1 MPQST
6 YRQFGNTSMKL
17 SPIGLGCWQLSNGN
31 GLIGKFWPALD
42 PSTINDIVRIS
53 YEGGINWFD
62 TAEIY
67 GNGQSEQQL
76 ARALRES
83 LPADAHSHIATKWWP
98 ALRTATNIGRTIH
111 DRMNALEGRKIHLYQ
126 IHKPLS
132 FSSVSSEMGEMIK
145 LAEAGMIEHIGVS
158 NFSAKQMV
166 EADRVL
172 RSHGMRLASNQVKF
186 SLLDRDIEN
195 NGILDTAKELNAA
208 IIAFSPLKQGILT
221 GKFHDNPQL
230 VRSIHGPRRFG
241 ASFRP
246 NGLQRSKPLIDTMRQ
261 IASHYDA
268 TIAQIALNWL
278 IHFNG
283 DTVFAIPGASK
294 AQHAEQN
301 VKTLRFKLTIDEMH
315 EISEVS
321 KFVIR

>member
-1 MPQST
+1 MLFVTKGDRCHASIH
-6 YRQFGNTSMKL
+6 L
-17 SPIGLGCWQLSNGN
+17 
-31 GLIGKFWPALD
+31 
-42 PSTINDIVRIS
+42 STIWQYFYEVIS
-53 YEGGINWFD
+53 SR
-62 TAEIY
+62 TRLLAA
-67 GNGQSEQQL
+67 QQREWLDWQVL
-76 ARALRES
+76 A
-83 LPADAHSHIATKWWP
+83 
-98 ALRTATNIGRTIH
+98 
-111 DRMNALEGRKIHLYQ
+111 
-126 IHKPLS
+126 
-132 FSSVSSEMGEMIK
+132 
-145 LAEAGMIEHIGVS
+145 
-158 NFSAKQMV
+158 QMV

-230 VRSIHGPRRFG
+230 VKSIHGPRRFG

-246 NGLQRSKPLIDTMRQ
+246 NGLQRSMPLIDTMRQ

-268 TIAQIALNWL
+268 TVAQIALNWL